1 MGVKLMTGATG
12 EQNIQAADD
21 RECLAGITG
30 LDSYVFPTG
39 SQLKATLVDANTV
52 TIGTGAGSLQG
63 SRFRCSTT
71 TTVNIQSGTQGQFRH
86 DIVGLHF
93 SRETSGLE
101 GLEFQVLT
109 GEPATSEGA
118 AEDPAYTAGDL
129 LKGDVEAFMPLYR
142 VRLSG
147 INASD
152 PEQLFSVLTP
162 LSTFSNIIS
171 PNAWHTAQ
179 LKAPTGWSISSSS
192 NTRNQI
198 SAYPLLGMVE
208 IVGIFTR
215 AADSTIPTTT
225 ICNLNDVG
233 MSAYKPARDLSIP
246 NIIITSGTGNSAQ
259 YKQTNIVIK
268 TNGDIIIGSSQVGR
282 SIAIWTGL
290 FSLAVLH

>member
-93 SRETSGLE
+93 SRETSGRE

-109 GEPATSEGA
+109 GEPAASEGA
-118 AEDPAYTAGDL
+118 AADPAYTAGDL
-129 LKGDVEAFMPLYR
+129 LKGDAEAFMPLYR
-142 VRLSG
+142 VKLSG
-147 INASD
+147 INAAD
-152 PEQLFSVLTP
+152 PEPLFSVLTP
-162 LSTFSNIIS
+162 LAALRDSVSPRVLSSKRLLSGGSVDVPTLGEWLVIGALVSMAVTDNSDKEVMIPCYVGDKFVSGSSGCAVGSTVRYVAVKMLI
-171 PNAWHTAQ
+171 
-179 LKAPTGWSISSSS
+179 
-192 NTRNQI
+192 
-198 SAYPLLGMVE
+198 
-208 IVGIFTR
+208 
-215 AADSTIPTTT
+215 
-225 ICNLNDVG
+225 
-233 MSAYKPARDLSIP
+233 
-246 NIIITSGTGNSAQ
+246 SGTVLKYDSCTLQDMVSSGVMRDKRS
-259 YKQTNIVIK
+259 V
-268 TNGDIIIGSSQVGR
+268 NGIIGLVR
-282 SIAIWTGL
+282 R
-290 FSLAVLH
+290 